1 MFPPDLPRPNTHDVF
16 VRQLRPSFITR
27 SDVMVPVYADI
38 LQMTNT
44 PVVMMDSSNMT
55 KHQPIDESFWVNATA
70 SNISVASTL
79 YEKRLPRLASL
90 LDDLAV
96 MHLDSY
102 SFTEWLH
109 VNGVNCRH
117 IGILLSLCTTT
128 SVRQL
133 LLSEALSRCM
143 KSILNSALRQHTRKA
158 RADTMRAQ
166 HRGKSSS
173 PLHYVEVKDALLPRR
188 KRIVLELFN
197 LTLGWGDDSDT
208 FWNGKVI

>member
-1 MFPPDLPRPNTHDVF
+1 
-16 VRQLRPSFITR
+16 
-27 SDVMVPVYADI
+27 MVPVYADI

-44 PVVMMDSSNMT
+44 PVVMIDSNIT
-55 KHQPIDESFWVNATA
+55 KHQPIDESFWINATA
-70 SNISVASTL
+70 SNISIASTL
-79 YEKRLPRLASL
+79 YEKRLPRLAAL

-96 MHLDSY
+96 IHVDSY

-109 VNGVNCRH
+109 ANGINCRH

-143 KSILNSALRQHTRKA
+143 KSILNSSLRQHTRKA

-173 PLHYVEVKDALLPRR
+173 SPKHYLEVRDDLLPRR
-188 KRIVLELFN
+188 KRVVLELFN
-197 LTLGWGDDSDT
+197 LALGWGDDSDA
-208 FWNGKVI
+208 FWNGEAIYLPT

>member
-1 MFPPDLPRPNTHDVF
+1 
-16 VRQLRPSFITR
+16 
-27 SDVMVPVYADI
+27 MVPVYADI

-44 PVVMMDSSNMT
+44 PVVMMDSNMT

-117 IGILLSLCTTT
+117 IGILLSLCTTA

-173 PLHYVEVKDALLPRR
+173 PLHYVEVKDALLPKR

-197 LTLGWGDDSDT
+197 LALGWGDDSDT
-208 FWNGKVI
+208 FWNGKAI